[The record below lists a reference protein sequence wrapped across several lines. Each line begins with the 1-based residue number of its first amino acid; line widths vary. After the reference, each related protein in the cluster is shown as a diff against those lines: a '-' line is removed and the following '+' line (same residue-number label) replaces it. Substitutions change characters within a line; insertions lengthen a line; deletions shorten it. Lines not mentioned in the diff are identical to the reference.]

1 QAPRGASARGGGAFR
16 ALRACRPDGPLP
28 RPALGR
34 PATARG
40 DHPRACHAAR
50 GDAVR
55 RGDIGARPRARGRG
69 AGRAPGA
76 EGGRHDHG
84 ARDARDGLRPR
95 GGRQGLLPRRRPHP
109 GGGAALGD
117 LCRPARGPDP
127 RLPCPRSVTPAGV
140 PVGLRLRRQGAK
152 VRGEVEGQMTDR
164 AVAAAV
170 SYVQDRAGIVP
181 EVALVLGSGLG
192 PLADAAE
199 GVAVPYADI
208 PGFPV
213 STAPGHASR
222 LILGRLFGRACV
234 VMQGRVHM
242 YEGYSP
248 QEVVFP
254 IRVMAALGARTLV
267 LTNAAGGMHPED
279 RVGNLVVI
287 EDHLSLAIASGLDPL
302 RGPNDPAAGPRFVSM
317 NRAYDPGL
325 VALAEGLGGL
335 RRG

>member
-1 QAPRGASARGGGAFR
+1 
-16 ALRACRPDGPLP
+16 
-28 RPALGR
+28 
-34 PATARG
+34 
-40 DHPRACHAAR
+40 
-50 GDAVR
+50 
-55 RGDIGARPRARGRG
+55 
-69 AGRAPGA
+69 
-76 EGGRHDHG
+76 
-84 ARDARDGLRPR
+84 
-95 GGRQGLLPRRRPHP
+95 
-109 GGGAALGD
+109 
-117 LCRPARGPDP
+117 
-127 RLPCPRSVTPAGV
+127 VTPAGV

-152 VRGEVEGQMTDR
+152 VRGKVEGQMTDR

-335 RRG
+335 RRGTYGHVVGPSFEPPALIRLLKLAGCDLVGMSTVPEVIAARHLGLRVLAVSAVTNIAVDSVASPHVTTEAEVWEAARTVEPKLLALMRDLIPALSEATA